1 MLHTVRRPLLCAL
14 LGAAILSQACRSSVP
29 ATPAITSDTWAVVDG
44 RQIMRADVEKAFSRN
59 RDTNQVLS
67 EEETLVAQL
76 GLLDELI
83 VQEILVARAPALQVS
98 VLETDVDQAY
108 ANAKADVAD
117 DVFQEELTRR
127 TLTEADMRD
136 SLRRELTV
144 QKVLEKAVAEKVVVS
159 DEDVTDFF
167 NANQTQFNVP
177 EDALHLAQIVV
188 TPGPDPQAANR
199 RGDDATTPQ
208 AAQAKVAMLME
219 RLQAGGAFGDLARDY
234 SEDPESAPRGGDMG
248 LVPVSAVRQA
258 PAALRDAVLNTEPG
272 NARVVNEGNAL
283 RIVMVVSREEAG
295 QRDLST
301 PGTRD
306 QITQALRA
314 RREQLLRNAYLDA
327 VRTDAE
333 VTNYLAR
340 RLVEGSG
347 KVP

>member
-1 MLHTVRRPLLCAL
+1 
-14 LGAAILSQACRSSVP
+14 
-29 ATPAITSDTWAVVDG
+29 
-44 RQIMRADVEKAFSRN
+44 
-59 RDTNQVLS
+59 
-67 EEETLVAQL
+67 
-76 GLLDELI
+76 
-83 VQEILVARAPALQVS
+83 
-98 VLETDVDQAY
+98 
-108 ANAKADVAD
+108 
-117 DVFQEELTRR
+117 
-127 TLTEADMRD
+127 
-136 SLRRELTV
+136 
-144 QKVLEKAVAEKVVVS
+144 
-159 DEDVTDFF
+159 
-167 NANQTQFNVP
+167 
-177 EDALHLAQIVV
+177 
-188 TPGPDPQAANR
+188 
-199 RGDDATTPQ
+199 
-208 AAQAKVAMLME
+208 
-219 RLQAGGAFGDLARDY
+219 
-234 SEDPESAPRGGDMG
+234 MG